1 MFIDKTEIKVKAGSG
16 GNGMIAFH
24 REKFIEKGGPSGGD
38 GGHGGSI
45 YFIADSGVNTLLDL
59 KFRRKIT
66 AEDGE
71 KGMGKNSYG
80 KSAKD
85 IEVKV
90 PLGTIVINKN
100 TNKLIA
106 DINELGKPFLI
117 AKGGR
122 GGRGNS
128 HFKSSINRVP
138 RMAENGEPGQIID
151 VIIELKLLAD
161 VGLVGF
167 PSVGKST
174 LLAAISSAKPEV
186 GDYHFTTL
194 TPNLG
199 VVKLNDAKSFVVADL
214 PGLIEGASKGKGLGL
229 AFLRHIERC
238 RVLIHVIDI
247 SSAEGRDP
255 VEDFKIVNKELKSY
269 KIGLTKRPMIVAAN
283 KMDDPG
289 AILLLEDFNKKL
301 KGKYKVYPIS
311 ALTKVGLTEM
321 LYDVSK
327 ILAKT
332 PVFPLFDDL
341 PKEEVKTYKFKGQD
355 KGFKITRAQD
365 KLWVIT
371 GERIE
376 KLYAMTNISEDQGYI
391 YLTSTMRR
399 MGVEEEL
406 EKVGAQEGD
415 TVRLVDFEFTYH
427 K

>member
-38 GGHGGSI
+38 GGHGGSV

-59 KFRRKIT
+59 KFRRKIS
-66 AEDGE
+66 ADDGE

-80 KSAKD
+80 KSAKN

-90 PLGTIVINKN
+90 PLGTIVINKK

-122 GGRGNS
+122 GGRGNT

-138 RMAENGEPGQIID
+138 KMAENGEPGQEVE

-269 KIGLTKRPMIVAAN
+269 KIGLMKRPMIIAAN

-289 AILLLEDFNKKL
+289 AILLLDDFNKKL

-311 ALTKVGLTEM
+311 ALTKLGLTDM

-327 ILAKT
+327 LLSKT
-332 PVFPLFDDL
+332 PIFPLFDDL
-341 PKEEVKTYKFKGQD
+341 PKEIG
-355 KGFKITRAQD
+355 RAH
-365 KLWVIT
+365 V
-371 GERIE
+371 
-376 KLYAMTNISEDQGYI
+376 
-391 YLTSTMRR
+391 
-399 MGVEEEL
+399 
-406 EKVGAQEGD
+406 
-415 TVRLVDFEFTYH
+415 
-427 K
+427 

>member
-38 GGHGGSI
+38 GGHGGSV
-45 YFIADSGVNTLLDL
+45 YFVADSGVNTLLDL
-59 KFRRKIT
+59 KFRRKIA

-80 KSAKD
+80 KSAKN

-90 PLGTIVINKN
+90 PLGTIVINKK

-122 GGRGNS
+122 GGRGNT

-138 RMAENGEPGQIID
+138 KMAENGEPGQEVE

-174 LLAAISSAKPEV
+174 LLASISSAKPEV
-186 GDYHFTTL
+186 GDYHFTTI

-269 KIGLTKRPMIVAAN
+269 KIGLMKRPMIIAAN

-289 AILLLEDFNKKL
+289 AILLLDDFNKKL

-311 ALTKVGLTEM
+311 ALTKMGLTDM

-327 ILAKT
+327 LLSKT
-332 PVFPLFDDL
+332 PIFPLFDDL
-341 PKEEVKTYKFKGQD
+341 PKDEIKTYKFKGKD
-355 KGFKITRAQD
+355 KGFKITRVQD
-365 KLWVIT
+365 RVWVIS
-371 GERIE
+371 GDRIE
-376 KLYAMTNISEDQGYI
+376 KLYTMTNISEDQGYI
-391 YLTSTMRR
+391 YLTSTMRK
-399 MGVEEEL
+399 MGIEEEL
-406 EKVGAQEGD
+406 DKLGAKEGD